1 MNYFK
6 ILKKLL
12 INRKIF
18 KNKFYEKGDFKNSE
32 KKIFQDEVDQMNWVT
47 SLREHDLNISKYE
60 NNEILYERVDVL
72 EVTLKKKKN
81 LKLIIDKIQK
91 NIHHPLMLIIKY
103 DEGICF
109 SGALKNKNKVD
120 KGKLVIEKLFITDWI
135 DLNNLNKQE
144 KAFLES
150 LDINNYSYN
159 DFYKFYLDYINR
171 LVSFN
176 ICKEN
181 SSFEIQEK
189 NDIKNNTLI
198 LDQIDYIEKEVVVL
212 KGKIKKE
219 NQFNSKLS
227 LNKEIKNKQN
237 QIKDLKNK
245 LK

>member
-6 ILKKLL
+6 IPAKLL
-12 INRKIF
+12 IDKKIF

-32 KKIFQDEVDQMNWVT
+32 KKIFQDEIEQMNWVT
-47 SLREHDLNISKYE
+47 SLREHDLNISKHE
-60 NNEILYERVDVL
+60 NNEMLYERVDVL
-72 EVTLKKKKN
+72 EVTLRQEKN
-81 LKLIIDKIQK
+81 LKLIMDKIQR
-91 NIHHPLMLIIKY
+91 NIHHPLILIIEY
-103 DEGICF
+103 DKKICF

-135 DLNNLNKQE
+135 DLENLNNQE
-144 KAFLES
+144 KEFLES
-150 LDINNYSYN
+150 LNINNYSFS

-171 LVSFN
+171 LISFN
-176 ICKEN
+176 IYKEN
-181 SSFEIQEK
+181 FSFKIQEK

-198 LDQIDYIEKEVVVL
+198 LDQIDSMEKEVIVL
-212 KGKIKKE
+212 KGRIKKE
-219 NQFNSKLS
+219 NQFSNKLS